1 MIDLLNLSVQFSG
14 EYLFE
19 NVNVRIN
26 PGDKIALVG
35 SNGSGKSTLLKIIS
49 GLLEPESGIVQ
60 SQKNIKIGYLPQE
73 LISNS
78 ERSIFEEVKSS
89 ISFVNELDNE
99 ESEIH
104 DKLNSAYS
112 LSEEFHDK
120 YIHRLGDINNIKE
133 KFGYYKIDSEIEK
146 ILLGLGFKVSDL
158 LRPCDEFSGGW
169 QMRVELA
176 KILANENDLILLDEP
191 TNHLDIDSLQW
202 LLEFLQNFKGAILLV
217 SHDKYFVNNVT
228 TKTLEI
234 FNKEVNFY
242 KGKYDD
248 YLNFKKER
256 DEQLIAR
263 YRNQQLKI
271 KSTERFIERFRYK
284 NTKAK
289 QVQSRIKQLEKL
301 EKIEL
306 PVEFE
311 SNIKIRF
318 PEPPRSTIHPVE
330 LENVT
335 KSYGSLE
342 VLKNINFKI
351 ERGEKIAFVG
361 PNGAGKTTLARI
373 IAGELSVTSGRIIIG
388 DATRIAYYAQEVAD
402 NLDTSLNILES
413 VSEISP
419 DSTES
424 RLRSIL
430 GSFLFSGDD
439 VYKKLSILS
448 GGEKS
453 RVALARILLTKAN
466 LIVLDEPTNHLDVQ
480 SKEIL
485 QNALVNYT
493 GSLIIVSHDVD
504 FLRPVIDKVIEI
516 RPMQFKYYYGGIDY
530 YLQKKFEETHTF
542 SEKNKPVEIKVNK
555 KEQKRIEAEIRQKK
569 FSATKELKQRIDFL
583 EKEIEKLED
592 VKTKLE
598 SELLKESVYL
608 NPVKLKDT
616 NQHYTDTKTKLE
628 KAISEWTEKS
638 DELSE
643 IEKSFKE
650 NFN

>member
-19 NVNVRIN
+19 KVNVRIN

-35 SNGSGKSTLLKIIS
+35 SNGSGKSTLLKIIA

-60 SQKNIKIGYLPQE
+60 SQKKIKIGYLPQE
-73 LISNS
+73 LIADSK
-78 ERSIFEEVKSS
+78 RSIFEEVKSS
-89 ISFVNELDNE
+89 ISFVTELDSE
-99 ESEIH
+99 ESEIQSKLNSPSLSTELH
-104 DKLNSAYS
+104 DKL
-112 LSEEFHDK
+112 
-120 YIHRLGDINNIKE
+120 IHRLGDINNIKE
-133 KFGYYKIDSEIEK
+133 KSDYYKIDSEIEK
-146 ILLGLGFKVSDL
+146 ILIGLGFKISDL
-158 LRPCDEFSGGW
+158 SRACNEFSGGW
-169 QMRVELA
+169 QMRVELS

-202 LLEFLQNFKGAILLV
+202 LLEFLQSFKGAILLV

-234 FNKEVNFY
+234 FNNEVNFY

-248 YLNFKKER
+248 YLIYKMER
-256 DEQLIAR
+256 DEQLISR

-306 PVEFE
+306 PTEFE

-330 LENVT
+330 LENLS
-335 KSYGSLE
+335 KSYGNLE
-342 VLKNINFKI
+342 VLKNIDFKI

-373 IAGELSVTSGRIIIG
+373 IAGELSETGGRIVIG
-388 DATRIAYYAQEVAD
+388 DATRVAYYAQEVAD

-413 VSEISP
+413 VSQMSP

-424 RLRSIL
+424 KLRSIL

-466 LIVLDEPTNHLDVQ
+466 LIVLDEPTNHLDIQ

-504 FLRPVIDKVIEI
+504 FLRPIIDKVIEI

-530 YLQKKFEETHTF
+530 YLRKKYEETHTV
-542 SEKNKPVEIKVNK
+542 SEISKPVEIKVNK

-583 EKEIEKLED
+583 ETEIENLESR
-592 VKTKLE
+592 KAELE
-598 SELLKESVYL
+598 SELLREAIYT
-608 NPVKLKDT
+608 NPEKLKEA
-616 NQHYTDTKTKLE
+616 NQKYADTKTKLE
-628 KAISEWTEKS
+628 EAISEWTEKS
-638 DELSE
+638 DELSK
-643 IEKSFKE
+643 IEKSFEE
-650 NFN
+650 NSN